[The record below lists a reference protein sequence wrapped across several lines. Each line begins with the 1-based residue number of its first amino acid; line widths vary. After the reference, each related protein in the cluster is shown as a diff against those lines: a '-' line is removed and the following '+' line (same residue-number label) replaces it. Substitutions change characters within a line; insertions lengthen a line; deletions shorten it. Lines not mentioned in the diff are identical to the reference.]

1 MRTSLLLSFCS
12 YIENTPLSLAI
23 QGNAWVIPSVQ
34 TIHILAIA
42 ATLIAVLMID
52 LRLLRL
58 AGNERSIAGVMGRY
72 ASIIWLA
79 IPILLVT
86 GAILIIAEPAR
97 SLANP
102 AFQLKMLM
110 LCTVIAI
117 TYWLQQASNRNSF
130 FWDASPNKRRLA
142 SILAICSIALWI
154 GIVSCGRWIAYT

>member
-12 YIENTPLSLAI
+12 YIENTALSLAI
-23 QGNAWVIPSVQ
+23 QDNAWIIPSVQ

-42 ATLIAVLMID
+42 ATLIASLMID
-52 LRLLRL
+52 LRLLRIV
-58 AGNERSIAGVMGRY
+58 GNESSINSVMGQY
-72 ASIIWLA
+72 TPIIWFA

-110 LCTVIAI
+110 LCTVLTI
-117 TYWLQQASNRNSF
+117 TYWLQHGSNKSTI

-142 SILAICSIALWI
+142 STLAICSIALWI